1 MTVVGVLVGLVGG
14 WFWPP
19 LFVMPAAYAVAVVL
33 AALVV
38 GRQLG
43 VVSRL
48 LVVYPVM
55 HMAWGV
61 GFLAGRPADS

>member
-1 MTVVGVLVGLVGG
+1 VAGVLAGLVGG

-19 LFVMPAAYAVAVVL
+19 LFAMPAAYAVAVVL
-33 AALVV
+33 AALAV
-38 GRQLG
+38 GRRPG
-43 VVSRL
+43 AVARL

-61 GFLAGRPADS
+61 GFLAGR